1 MVFTLI
7 QVIGRVGVEFRKCTT
22 TKEECTSDKYLAH
35 TAKIESEYRNVGTK
49 NTYSLTLASDFW
61 NSVNM
66 VEKNAIILV
75 VLTNQEKNTS
85 FTATEFSVGNRPEF
99 LRESKPIES
108 HVLKN
113 ELKIYKF
120 VNTDPNIEK
129 IRLHINK
136 ISGCFNTFV
145 FRHEPS

>member
-1 MVFTLI
+1 
-7 QVIGRVGVEFRKCTT
+7 
-22 TKEECTSDKYLAH
+22 
-35 TAKIESEYRNVGTK
+35 
-49 NTYSLTLASDFW
+49 
-61 NSVNM
+61 M

-75 VLTNQEKNTS
+75 VLTNQEKNSS

-120 VNTDPNIEK
+120 VNTDPNIAK
-129 IRLHINK
+129 IKLHINK

-145 FRHEPS
+145 FRHEPSEDELIKDSNKVSGPIYETSERLTEEPLVIVIRGEDSATFSLVVQSVHKD